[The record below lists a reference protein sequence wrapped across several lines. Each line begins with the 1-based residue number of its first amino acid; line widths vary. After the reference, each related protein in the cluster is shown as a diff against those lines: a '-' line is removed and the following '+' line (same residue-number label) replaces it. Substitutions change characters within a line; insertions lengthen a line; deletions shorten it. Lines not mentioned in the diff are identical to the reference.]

1 MKWGGVIIFRRR
13 FKSLIWTSIFL
24 MLFSVIA
31 PYLASAAESG
41 AKGGEQPATFS
52 DIQSHWA
59 YKEIME
65 LSAANIVNGF
75 KDGTFKPTGNV
86 TREEFLKMLV
96 ELRKLPKE
104 SSAVLFNDVKPE
116 RWSVPYI
123 AAGLTNGILLLAD
136 FPDGFKPSQPITR
149 NEMAVWIVRALQL
162 PPQKEEKLLGNVKD
176 QADIKWNRDL
186 IEAALGT
193 GIIRGNPDG
202 TFKGGN
208 NSTRAEAAVMLVRA
222 LHYSPGQT
230 PTTPTSSS
238 DAPRKIVEYK
248 PEVKQSNSTNYS
260 KRDEVT
266 WVINDPNL
274 KLEVGDVF
282 VMPPNDK
289 YFGGIA
295 KKVVSISREKGA
307 LVVKTSVPR
316 LREVFS
322 KLDVHA
328 IEAINPKMLVP
339 ADPSIQ
345 IKMNEVSKLDTS
357 LTLPCFNIAMNNAN
371 YEGLVLNARMN
382 FCNLGVIADIGLD
395 IDVDWFD
402 VDLDFYSKLVLTG
415 DITTNVTLKAD
426 TGKGDINKPKFIPLT
441 APFYVP
447 VFTGVFVKGQLY
459 LRIDPKF
466 GASLEIKFEDKFHLE
481 QGFTYSSNKGFQA
494 INKTTN
500 TATLDVNSKV
510 NASLAAG
517 PDFQLTLTLLD
528 IAYAGIELYPGI
540 RADFI
545 EQEPCDAIS
554 VSAFLKLDVIAGYD
568 VWVADG
574 KISKTLVNL
583 DYLLFKDEINCAPPQ
598 PPNNLNAKLIGV
610 NVQFGKFGEGI
621 LDRTDVELRWDTVS
635 GATSYNVK
643 RSDAP
648 GGPFKAKRSNLKGT
662 TYTDTTASKGNTY
675 YYQVTAGN
683 ENGEGA
689 PSRILPVTVVDMPPQ
704 PPVNLTAV
712 RSGGTAILNWDKIG
726 GFITYNVKRAE
737 GSSNTYETIAS
748 NINESTFT
756 DTAASILK
764 GYSYI
769 VTALDRG
776 GESEISN
783 KAYVTKGVVIDIT
796 PVTPQV
802 PIEVL
807 LMPAPDNFIAEP
819 HSGKVVLSWNA
830 VNTASGYNVK
840 RSNATDGT
848 YVTIGS
854 KVSDTTF
861 TDTTVENGKTY
872 YYKVTALNNIGNESK
887 DSLIKEAK
895 PVSPIDLKDI
905 IVIPIDP
912 VITVNPLFVP
922 TPGNFNASTDINSG
936 KVILSWN
943 AVEGATGY
951 NVMRSGAA
959 NGTYEAIGSKV
970 SGTTFTD
977 STAAIGTTNYYKITA
992 VNNKGAES
1000 KATPIKSATRS
1011 SGIR

>member
-1 MKWGGVIIFRRR
+1 MKWGGVIIFRRS

-24 MLFSVIA
+24 MLFSIIS

-96 ELRKLPKE
+96 ELRKLPKV
-104 SSAVLFNDVKPE
+104 SSAVPFNDVKPE

-230 PTTPTSSS
+230 PTTPTTSP

-248 PEVKQSNSTNYS
+248 PEVKHSKSTSYA
-260 KRDEVT
+260 KRDDVT

-282 VMPPNDK
+282 VMPPNDE

-295 KKVVSISREKGA
+295 RKVISISQENGA
-307 LVVKTSVPR
+307 LVVKTSIPKVS
-316 LREVFS
+316 EIFS

-328 IEAINPKMLVP
+328 TEPINPKMLVP

-345 IKMNEVSKLDTS
+345 ITKNEVSKLDRSFTV
-357 LTLPCFNIAMNNAN
+357 PCFGIALNNKN
-371 YEGLVLNARMN
+371 YEGVVLNASMN
-382 FCNLGVIADIGLD
+382 FCNVGVIADIGLD
-395 IDVDWFD
+395 VDVDWFD
-402 VDLDFYSKLVLTG
+402 VDIDFYSKLVMTG
-415 DITTNVTLKAD
+415 DITTKVKVNAD
-426 TGKGDINKPKFIPLT
+426 TGKGALTKPIYIPLT
-441 APFYVP
+441 KLFYVP
-447 VFTGVFVKGQLY
+447 IFPGIFVKGELS
-459 LRIDPKF
+459 LRIDPDF
-466 GASLEIKFEDKFHLE
+466 RASLEINFVDEFHLE
-481 QGFTYSSNKGFQA
+481 QGFTYSFNKGFGT

-500 TATLDVNSKV
+500 TATLTVNSKV
-510 NASLAAG
+510 DASLAAG
-517 PDFQLTLTLLD
+517 PSFKVALTLLE
-528 IAYAGIELYPGI
+528 IADAGLELYPGI
-540 RADFI
+540 RAGFY
-545 EQEPCDAIS
+545 EQEPCDTIR
-554 VSAFLKLDVIAGYD
+554 VDAFLKLDVYAGYN
-568 VWVADG
+568 VLVAKG
-574 KISKTLVNL
+574 RVSKNL
-583 DYLLFKDEINCAPPQ
+583 LNPSYLLFEEAINCSPP
-598 PPNNLNAKLIGV
+598 PSPNNLNAKLIRVVGEA
-610 NVQFGKFGEGI
+610 GKFNEVI
-621 LDRTDVELRWDTVS
+621 IDRTEVQLSWDTVND
-635 GATSYNVK
+635 ATSYNLK

-648 GGPFKAKRSNLKGT
+648 GGPFTTKRSKLKVPNF
-662 TYTDTTASKGNTY
+662 TDTSARIGDKL
-675 YYQVTAGN
+675 YYQVTAVN
-683 ENGEGA
+683 EYGESA
-689 PSRILPVTVVDMPPQ
+689 PSRVLPVTIVEMPPPAPQ
-704 PPVNLTAV
+704 NLTAV
-712 RSGGTAILNWDKIG
+712 RSGSVILNWDKVG
-726 GFITYNVKRAE
+726 GFTVYNVKRAE
-737 GSSNTYETIAS
+737 GSSNTYETIGS
-748 NINESTFT
+748 KISGTTFT
-756 DTAASILK
+756 DTSASFLK

-769 VTALDRG
+769 VTAVNG
-776 GESEISN
+776 GESESSN
-783 KAYVTKGVVIDIT
+783 KAYVTKGNIVDIT
-796 PVTPQV
+796 PVTPGV
-802 PIEVL
+802 NIEQAII
-807 LMPAPDNFIAEP
+807 PSAPDNLIAEP
-819 HSGKVVLSWNA
+819 YSGKVTLSWNP
-830 VNTASGYNVK
+830 VNNVTSYNVK
-840 RSNATDGT
+840 RSTAYNGI
-848 YVTIGS
+848 YETIGS
-854 KVSDTTF
+854 KVSATTF
-861 TDTTVENGKTY
+861 TDTAVENGKTY
-872 YYKVTALNNIGNESK
+872 YYKVTAVSNYGNESK

-895 PVSPIDLKDI
+895 PVLVIDPDLIVTPINPGLI
-905 IVIPIDP
+905 INPNLILIPI
-912 VITVNPLFVP
+912 
-922 TPGNFNASTDINSG
+922 PGNFNAITDLNSG

-943 AVEGATGY
+943 TVKAATGY
-951 NVMRSGAA
+951 NVMRSDAE
-959 NGTYEAIGSKV
+959 NGTYQTIGSKV

-977 STAAIGTTNYYKITA
+977 ITAIINTKYYYKVTA
-992 VNNKGAES
+992 VRDNGAES
-1000 KATPIKSATRS
+1000 SATPIKSATPS